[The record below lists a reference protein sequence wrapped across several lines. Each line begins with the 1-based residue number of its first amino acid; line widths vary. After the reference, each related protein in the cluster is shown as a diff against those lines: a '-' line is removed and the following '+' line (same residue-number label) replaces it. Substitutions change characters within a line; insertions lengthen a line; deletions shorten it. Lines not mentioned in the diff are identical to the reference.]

1 MIIIDCYGESLVIT
15 AISFSYAKNSMNYR
29 GLQLMDHYLEFDGIY
44 SMLDFNMPMCNV
56 NRSDGD
62 VPQSVLDFVKVLRD
76 TDILIFAIPEAT
88 GHYNS
93 GFKNAM
99 DWLICESK
107 FNSDLAED
115 GSFYNKPIYVV
126 TFTPVIDTEEAGVGG
141 RHFEMTKH
149 LLQVKMG
156 ANLYKMATFNNG
168 WRECLPNNHEWV
180 KDFCISLNQKRKA
193 GDIVFGKRKAG
204 YTLKNRPATW
214 IKQYDQWDEAWK
226 KS

>member
-1 MIIIDCYGESLVIT
+1 MITG
-15 AISFSYAKNSMNYR
+15 ISFSYAPNSMNYR
-29 GLQLMDHYLEFDGIY
+29 GLQLMDHYLGFDGIY
-44 SMLDFNMPMCNV
+44 NMLDFNMPMCNV

-115 GSFYNKPIYVV
+115 GAFYNKPVFVV
-126 TFTPVIDTEEAGVGG
+126 TFTPVIDAEEEGVGG

-149 LLQVKMG
+149 LLQIKMG
-156 ANLYKMATFNNG
+156 ANIYKMTVFKNG
-168 WRECLPNNHEWV
+168 WRECLPNNHECI
-180 KDFCISLNQKRKA
+180 KDFCIMLNRKIED
-193 GDIVFGKRKAG
+193 GEIVIGTRKAG

-214 IKQYDQWDEAWK
+214 IKQYDQWDKAWK
-226 KS
+226 EY